1 MYVSDRM
8 LWLSDKRSRI
18 QGYIYYNQYLIS
30 TGQPEKIQIYSTI
43 YLIAMLM
50 KKTNFANFF

>member
-30 TGQPEKIQIYSTI
+30 TGQPEKN
-43 YLIAMLM
+43 
-50 KKTNFANFF
+50 TNLFYNISNCNAYEEK